1 MRATSWFRIGLAVC
15 SLVPSI
21 LGIAIRDS
29 RAVVVVERD
38 TIVTYLADNR
48 ALPLRLR
55 KRDGETT
62 SPQQTDK
69 PTQTSNSQGDS
80 STKSGDNKSQ
90 SSGGS
95 SSESGSSKE
104 TSAPTST
111 STDEAASTTTD
122 GQPQQTSSNPGPN
135 GLPYQPPLTPAFAF
149 AGFLL
154 MAAGVPYTLAGVRHK
169 QIHIFLSTCLLASLG
184 VTVLII
190 YVMNPPVSNTLQG
203 GYVAA
208 AAVTGL
214 ILGGLAIIFPEV
226 TEILAC
232 VLGGFC
238 LAQWF
243 LVLKP
248 GGLVQG
254 GYQKIIF
261 ILAFSIG
268 LFCLAL
274 HHVTRPYGMIFSIA
288 FSGATA
294 TVLGIDFF
302 SKAGLKEFW
311 LYIWDNKGLN
321 ENIFPL
327 GTNTYPLTRG
337 IRVEIAAIV
346 VITGFGIISQMKLWQ
361 VIKMKRDQ
369 REEERRQ
376 QEADLEAMESENG
389 RRVEESAQRDRE
401 AWEKQYGDKSSATL
415 VDGLDSD
422 KSQGSHGKESSD
434 EIGGLDGMEP
444 AELDA
449 TQTPG
454 HKEPPEPKL
463 FAPAVVIREKG
474 DVEESPAESATP
486 PDPQAGQAGIAAP
499 TTVHTVII
507 DSSEKEDD
515 DDASS
520 LATFADSIV
529 DDDKRKSEAMSAGS
543 NPEHQ
548 REIVHD
554 DAASSVAGVL
564 DDEEDA
570 RSETEMPLVGD
581 EAGKRRSTMS
591 MISRRHSWTSNKRAS
606 IISLGRRASLRSMKS
621 IKNLTSRPQ
630 SPTADSPQLPEFQ
643 FSLADLGGEKNGEGS
658 KPRATRN
665 LLSPRGDESSKLLA
679 SNAGDSVAVE
689 PTELDATGEAMEGQQ
704 PSRNSSMHSS
714 RPGDGSG
721 DPSDPDAPR
730 SRKERKSTDSLPAPL
745 RHGSLQH
752 VRPPSRIVKTY
763 RVSEWAKHLDPAEEP
778 QYDDLEPLETPEVAS
793 QEKPV
798 PVHVTDL
805 QEGVS
810 GTKVPPPIQ
819 GLEKSAS
826 EALNSYVQSAKN
838 NSMTSLQ
845 MQQAPMHVSTR
856 QPPPMPIQIP
866 TNMPTSP
873 IGGPSS
879 PQIPTV
885 VVGSPHLSRRAS
897 QLPLK
902 SPILSQPLVESPVE
916 DAEAEQPSADA
927 STESLQAGPTIPL
940 PPASETLLT
949 KRESML
955 KAPPNFSPIS
965 PIVDPGYMQA
975 YTQPPQHFQTIS
987 PNASSSSLN
996 NMNNFNMSS
1005 LHLANNRRSATP
1017 TSLIQQR
1024 SSSGT
1029 NYAGSVVSGI
1039 TPSSRVPSMDGPQ
1052 LLPQMNFS
1060 PFMTQVGSG
1069 VPIPVPHG
1077 AVETAPLVPPPPAAG
1092 ERRETMLRAWR
1103 ESLMQDQVISARTHN
1118 SIQDR
1123 RNMMIQEHVMMNAYG
1138 KQRQYEKGVW
1148 EGMVDERYKHQNMLA
1163 MHREH
1168 LKKMQDKAKG
1178 IQ

>member
-1 MRATSWFRIGLAVC
+1 
-15 SLVPSI
+15 
-21 LGIAIRDS
+21 
-29 RAVVVVERD
+29 
-38 TIVTYLADNR
+38 
-48 ALPLRLR
+48 
-55 KRDGETT
+55 
-62 SPQQTDK
+62 
-69 PTQTSNSQGDS
+69 
-80 STKSGDNKSQ
+80 
-90 SSGGS
+90 
-95 SSESGSSKE
+95 
-104 TSAPTST
+104 
-111 STDEAASTTTD
+111 
-122 GQPQQTSSNPGPN
+122 
-135 GLPYQPPLTPAFAF
+135 
-149 AGFLL
+149 
-154 MAAGVPYTLAGVRHK
+154 
-169 QIHIFLSTCLLASLG
+169 
-184 VTVLII
+184 
-190 YVMNPPVSNTLQG
+190 
-203 GYVAA
+203 
-208 AAVTGL
+208 
-214 ILGGLAIIFPEV
+214 
-226 TEILAC
+226 
-232 VLGGFC
+232 
-238 LAQWF
+238 
-243 LVLKP
+243 
-248 GGLVQG
+248 
-254 GYQKIIF
+254 
-261 ILAFSIG
+261 
-268 LFCLAL
+268 
-274 HHVTRPYGMIFSIA
+274 
-288 FSGATA
+288 
-294 TVLGIDFF
+294 
-302 SKAGLKEFW
+302 
-311 LYIWDNKGLN
+311 
-321 ENIFPL
+321 
-327 GTNTYPLTRG
+327 
-337 IRVEIAAIV
+337 
-346 VITGFGIISQMKLWQ
+346 MKLWQ

-376 QEADLEAMESENG
+376 MQADIEAMESENG

-415 VDGLDSD
+415 VDGTDPD
-422 KSQGSHGKESSD
+422 KSQDSGNGKESSD
-434 EIGGLDGMEP
+434 EIRGLDGMEP

-486 PDPQAGQAGIAAP
+486 PDPQAAAAGIAAP
-499 TTVHTVII
+499 TAVHTVII

-520 LATFADSIV
+520 LATFADSV
-529 DDDKRKSEAMSAGS
+529 VDDKRKSVAFSTASG
-543 NPEHQ
+543 PDGGP
-548 REIVHD
+548 REIPHD

-564 DDEEDA
+564 DDEEDD
-570 RSETEMPLVGD
+570 RSETELPLVGD
-581 EAGKRRSTMS
+581 DAKRRSMMS
-591 MISRRHSWTSNKRAS
+591 LKSRRHSWTSGKRTS

-621 IKNLTSRPQ
+621 IRNLASGQQ
-630 SPTADSPQLPEFQ
+630 SPTAESPQLPEFR
-643 FSLADLGGEKNGEGS
+643 FSLADLPSGEKHGEGS
-658 KPRATRN
+658 KPGASAHD
-665 LLSPRGDESSKLLA
+665 LLSPPEGDETTKLLS

-689 PTELDATGEAMEGQQ
+689 PTEAGEPADKATDGQQ
-704 PSRNSSMHSS
+704 PSRHSSTHSS

-721 DPSDPDAPR
+721 ESSDGPK
-730 SRKERKSTDSLPAPL
+730 SRKERKSTDSLPTPL

-763 RVSEWAKHLDPAEEP
+763 RVSEWAKHLDPSEEP
-778 QYDDLEPLETPEVAS
+778 QYDDLEPLETPEVVT

-805 QEGVS
+805 QEGTS

-838 NSMTSLQ
+838 NSVVSLQ
-845 MQQAPMHVSTR
+845 QVQAPMHVSTR

-873 IGGPSS
+873 INGPSS

-916 DAEAEQPSADA
+916 DAEANASQPTPEG
-927 STESLQAGPTIPL
+927 STESLQAGPSIPL

-965 PIVDPGYMQA
+965 PIDPGYMQA
-975 YTQPPQHFQTIS
+975 FTQPPQHFQTIS

-996 NMNNFNMSS
+996 NTLNMGN

-1039 TPSSRVPSMDGPQ
+1039 TPSSRVPSMEGPQ

-1060 PFMTQVGSG
+1060 PFMSQAGAG
-1069 VPIPVPHG
+1069 IPIPVPHG

-1138 KQRQYEKGVW
+1138 KQREYEKGMW

-1168 LKKMQDKAKG
+1168 LKKMQEKAKG

>member
-15 SLVPSI
+15 SLVPTI
-21 LGIAIRDS
+21 LGFAIRDS

-38 TIVTYLADNR
+38 VVVTYLSDKR
-48 ALPLRLR
+48 ALPRRLR

-62 SPQQTDK
+62 SPSQTDK
-69 PTQTSNSQGDS
+69 PTQTSTQKDGTSQ
-80 STKSGDNKSQ
+80 SGDTKSQ
-90 SSGGS
+90 SGS
-95 SSESGSSKE
+95 SSTSGGSSKE

-111 STDEAASTTTD
+111 STDEPVSTTSD
-122 GQPQQTSSNPGPN
+122 GPAQQTTVPPGPG

-169 QIHIFLSTCLLASLG
+169 HTCLLASLG

-243 LVLKP
+243 LVLKA

-311 LYIWDNKGLN
+311 LYIWGLN

-369 REEERRQ
+369 RDEERRQ
-376 QEADLEAMESENG
+376 MEADLEAMESENG
-389 RRVEESAQRDRE
+389 RRIEESAQRDRE

-415 VDGLDSD
+415 VDGTDPD
-422 KSQGSHGKESSD
+422 KSQDSGNGKESSD
-434 EIGGLDGMEP
+434 EIRGLAGMEP

-474 DVEESPAESATP
+474 DIEESPAESATP
-486 PDPQAGQAGIAAP
+486 PDPQNPQAGIAAP

-520 LATFADSIV
+520 LATFADSV
-529 DDDKRKSEAMSAGS
+529 VDDKRKSVALSAASGAEGG
-543 NPEHQ
+543 P
-548 REIVHD
+548 REIPHD

-564 DDEEDA
+564 DDEEDE
-570 RSETEMPLVGD
+570 RSETEMPLVND
-581 EAGKRRSTMS
+581 DANKRRSTMS
-591 MISRRHSWTSNKRAS
+591 RRHSWASGKRTS

-621 IKNLTSRPQ
+621 IKNGSRPQ
-630 SPTADSPQLPEFQ
+630 SPTAESPQLPEFR
-643 FSLADLGGEKNGEGS
+643 FSRL
-658 KPRATRN
+658 
-665 LLSPRGDESSKLLA
+665 
-679 SNAGDSVAVE
+679 
-689 PTELDATGEAMEGQQ
+689 
-704 PSRNSSMHSS
+704 
-714 RPGDGSG
+714 GDGSG
-721 DPSDPDAPR
+721 QSDGVK

-763 RVSEWAKHLDPAEEP
+763 RVSEWAKHLDPSEEP
-778 QYDDLEPLETPEVAS
+778 QYDDLEPLETPEIAT
-793 QEKPV
+793 QEKSV
-798 PVHVTDL
+798 PVHVMDL
-805 QEGVS
+805 QEGLS
-810 GTKVPPPIQ
+810 GTKAPPPIQ

-838 NSMTSLQ
+838 NNSVVSLQ
-845 MQQAPMHVSTR
+845 QVQAQPSMHISTR

-873 IGGPSS
+873 ITGPSS

-897 QLPLK
+897 QLPLT

-916 DAEAEQPSADA
+916 DAEANAGQPSPDG
-927 STESLQAGPTIPL
+927 STESLQAGLSIPL

-965 PIVDPGYMQA
+965 PIDPGYMQA
-975 YTQPPQHFQTIS
+975 FTQPPQHFQTIS

-996 NMNNFNMSS
+996 MNNNLNMGN

-1029 NYAGSVVSGI
+1029 NYAGSIVSGI
-1039 TPSSRVPSMDGPQ
+1039 SASGRVPSMENPQ

-1060 PFMTQVGSG
+1060 PFMSQAGAG
-1069 VPIPVPHG
+1069 IPIPVPHG
-1077 AVETAPLVPPPPAAG
+1077 AVETAPLIPPPPAAG

-1138 KQRQYEKGVW
+1138 KQREYEKGMW

-1168 LKKMQDKAKG
+1168 LKKMQEKAKG
-1178 IQ
+1178 TQ